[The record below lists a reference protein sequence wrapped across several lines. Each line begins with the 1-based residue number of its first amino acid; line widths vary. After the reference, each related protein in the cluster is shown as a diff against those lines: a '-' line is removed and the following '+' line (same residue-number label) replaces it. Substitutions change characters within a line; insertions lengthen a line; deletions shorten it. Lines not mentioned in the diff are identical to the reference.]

1 MSGPQSSFFDV
12 LQQDPH
18 VVCMKSE
25 QLTEDENLE
34 ELDQDFI
41 RLVDNQGVKNLVV
54 DLGSVRYM
62 TSAAIGKLIALHR
75 RLGRLEGKLI
85 LANLQVAVHD
95 ILDTAHLLTY
105 FTVTDTV
112 DDGVA
117 ALS

>member
-12 LQQDPH
+12 LQQDPC
-18 VVCMKSE
+18 VVRMKAE

-34 ELDQDFI
+34 ELDEDFMTLI
-41 RLVDNQGVKNLVV
+41 DNLGVQKLVV
-54 DLGSVRYM
+54 NMGTVRYM

-75 RLGRLEGKLI
+75 RLGRQEGKLV
-85 LANLQVAVHD
+85 LTNLQEAVND
-95 ILDTAHLLTY
+95 ILGTAHLLTY
-105 FTVTDTV
+105 FTVADTV